1 MPELRGKM
9 LNEYAME
16 YSECFDYVPEPV
28 IDITMVIMLIANRVI
43 NELIRN
49 LEEG

>member
-1 MPELRGKM
+1 M

-16 YSECFDYVPEPV
+16 YSECFDYVLEPV
-28 IDITMVIMLIANRVI
+28 IDIAMVIMLVTNRVI

-49 LEEG
+49 LEEA